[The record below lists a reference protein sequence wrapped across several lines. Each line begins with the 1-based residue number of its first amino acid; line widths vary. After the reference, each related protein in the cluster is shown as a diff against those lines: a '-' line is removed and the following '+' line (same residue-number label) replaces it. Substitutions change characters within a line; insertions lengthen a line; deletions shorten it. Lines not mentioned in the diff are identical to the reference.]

1 MPLLASNWFLFSL
14 RLSLRL
20 CVSALN
26 VLLPIS
32 NKIRLSDILLVM
44 TRRHWLQSTT
54 LLASP
59 PCACL
64 AGASH
69 DCCTLPE
76 PPSGA
81 VQFEPGLLI
90 IDLARTP
97 ELKQTGDA
105 LKIVDSARKLQIVV
119 ARPAKNQ
126 FVALDQKCTH
136 GGGALTYVHRHKHLY
151 CTCWGHAKFAL
162 DGTVLRWPNS
172 QKPRPLRA
180 HPVEQRGNLLYVRLK
195 ELA

>member
-1 MPLLASNWFLFSL
+1 
-14 RLSLRL
+14 
-20 CVSALN
+20 
-26 VLLPIS
+26 
-32 NKIRLSDILLVM
+32 M
-44 TRRHWLQSTT
+44 TRRRWLQSTAC
-54 LLASP
+54 LAGA

-64 AGASH
+64 AAASR

-81 VQFEPGLLI
+81 VRIEPGLVT

-97 ELKQTGDA
+97 QLGRTGDA
-105 LKIVDSARKLQIVV
+105 LKIVDPARKLQILV
-119 ARPAKNQ
+119 ARPVRNR

-162 DGTVLRWPNS
+162 DGSVLRWPNK
-172 QKPRPLRA
+172 QPPRPLRVHA
-180 HPVEQRGNLLYVRLK
+180 VERRGDALYIHIGD
-195 ELA
+195 LA